1 MSKQSNK
8 QKTYNKVTVII
19 TQSSD
24 RKQCRSLQC
33 LYVNYS
39 HINYN

>member
-19 TQSSD
+19 THSSD